1 MLLETYKK
9 GVAEV
14 EDGKTLR
21 WRTDPKSFRAP
32 ADPQFMPGSV
42 DLSPG
47 WFLQGF
53 EVSGCT
59 ATALIDA

>member
-1 MLLETYKK
+1 MLLQTYKK

-14 EDGKTLR
+14 KRGKRPL

-47 WFLQGF
+47 WFLQAF
-53 EVSGCT
+53 EVSACT
-59 ATALIDA
+59 ATA